1 MDAVIVDTNVIA
13 IANRKGEH
21 ASLECIERCQQRLGQ
36 ILSNSEKVVVDDR
49 WRIFGEY
56 AKYVDNRTPKWI
68 GDIFVK
74 TLLQN
79 LKNPAICDM
88 VHITPVKVTDRAGGG
103 RVNGCSR
110 VHITPLKEN
119 GKVVAT
125 DFAEFPNKDAALAK
139 FHKKDRKFIA
149 VALAYQQI
157 SGQAATLLLAIDRG
171 WREFVD
177 ALATHGVVIDI
188 LCEEDIQRP
197 RQGDRGLKR

>member
-13 IANRKGEH
+13 IANHEGEH
-21 ASLECIERCQQRLGQ
+21 ASLACIESCQQRLGQ
-36 ILSNSEKVVVDDR
+36 VLSEREKVVVDDR

-56 AKYVDNRTPKWI
+56 DRYVSGTRKWI

-79 LKNPAICDM
+79 LKNPAICEM
-88 VHITPVKVTDRAGGG
+88 VRITPSAG
-103 RVNGCSR
+103 NG
-110 VHITPLKEN
+110 
-119 GKVVAT
+119 T
-125 DFAEFPNKDAALAK
+125 DFAEFPTDAALST
-139 FHKKDRKFIA
+139 FDPDDRKFIA
-149 VALAYQQI
+149 VACAYRQT
-157 SGQAATLLLAIDRG
+157 SGQAATILLAIDSG
-171 WREFVD
+171 WLDFVD

>member
-1 MDAVIVDTNVIA
+1 MDAVIVDTNVIG
-13 IANRKGEH
+13 IANRKGDH
-21 ASLECIERCQQRLGQ
+21 ASQDCVESCERRLHQ
-36 ILSNSEKVVVDDR
+36 ILSNREKVVVDEG

-56 AKYVDNRTPKWI
+56 DRYVNLGTRKWI

-79 LKNPAICDM
+79 LKNPAICEM
-88 VHITPVKVTDRAGGG
+88 VHITPVKITDRAGGG

-125 DFAEFPNKDAALAK
+125 DFAEFPNKDAALAA

-171 WREFVD
+171 WRKFVD

>member
-21 ASLECIERCQQRLGQ
+21 ASLECIERCHQRLRQ
-36 ILSNSEKVVVDDR
+36 ILSNREKVVVDDG
-49 WRIFGEY
+49 WQIFGEY

-74 TLLQN
+74 TLLQKRN
-79 LKNPAICDM
+79 NPAICEI
-88 VHITPVKVTDRAGGG
+88 VHITPVKITDRAGGG

-125 DFAEFPNKDAALAK
+125 DFAEFPNKDAALAA

-149 VALAYQQI
+149 VALAYQQTF
-157 SGQAATLLLAIDRG
+157 GQTATLLLAIDRG
-171 WREFVD
+171 WLNFID
-177 ALATHGVVIDI
+177 ALAVHGVAIDF
-188 LCEEDIQRP
+188 LCEADIQRH
-197 RQGDRGLKR
+197 RRED